1 MSSMA
6 PSPVFLQIALTA
18 TIVVLSQIAGKSF
31 TCKGITY
38 RARSQKLY
46 LSLEFP
52 KFVYIE

>member
-6 PSPVFLQIALTA
+6 PSPVFLPIASTA

-38 RARSQKLY
+38 RAESQKLY
-46 LSLEFP
+46 FSLEFP